1 MDRETIAHLERLA
14 RIDLAPEERRRL
26 AGELGRIV
34 AYASELQAA
43 DANEPAAGG
52 DTGSARDAAAP
63 HRGVSE
69 SEAAPGLRP
78 DSPGECLERG
88 AVLGG
93 APDKDERKE
102 LFRVP
107 RVIPE

>member
-14 RIDLAPEERRRL
+14 RIDLAPGERRRL
-26 AGELGRIV
+26 VGELGRIV

-43 DANEPAAGG
+43 DADEPAAGA
-52 DTGSARDAAAP
+52 DAGSALEAAAP
-63 HRGVSE
+63 HAGDSKAE
-69 SEAAPGLRP
+69 TAPGLRL

-93 APDKDERKE
+93 APGTDERKE